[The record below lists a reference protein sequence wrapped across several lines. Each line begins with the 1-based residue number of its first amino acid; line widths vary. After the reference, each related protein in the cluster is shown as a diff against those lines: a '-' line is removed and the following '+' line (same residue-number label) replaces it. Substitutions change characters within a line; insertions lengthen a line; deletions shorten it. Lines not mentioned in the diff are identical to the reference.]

1 MKDELAGLI
10 PARRGHFQFE
20 SGHHGELWLDL
31 EWLCLHPE
39 PVQRLAERLAARL
52 HPYEVEAV
60 CGPLVEGAF
69 IALMLASKLRVPF
82 TYSERFENFGTDAL
96 YPVEYRIPSRLRE
109 ELQGKRVAIVND
121 VINAG
126 SAVLGTLADL
136 EACGSEVVVI
146 GALVVLGS
154 TAPRFAA
161 DKRVALEALL
171 SQPNEIWEPSECPL
185 CARQIPLSGELS
197 SDAAE
202 PAA

>member
-1 MKDELAGLI
+1 MKDEVAELI
-10 PARRGHFQFE
+10 PARRGYFQFE

-31 EWLCLHPE
+31 ELLCLHPE

-52 HPYEVEAV
+52 LPYEVEAV

-69 IALMLASKLRVPF
+69 IALMLASELHVPF

-126 SAVLGTLADL
+126 SAVLGTLVDL
-136 EACGSEVVVI
+136 EACGAEV
-146 GALVVLGS
+146 
-154 TAPRFAA
+154 RFV
-161 DKRVALEALL
+161 RVKSPCQESSIVTRSSRPFNLLLEKAGLSAHNVQHLL
-171 SQPNEIWEPSECPL
+171 RR
-185 CARQIPLSGELS
+185 AV
-197 SDAAE
+197 
-202 PAA
+202 

>member
-1 MKDELAGLI
+1 MKDEVAELI
-10 PARRGHFQFE
+10 PARRGYFQFE

-31 EWLCLHPE
+31 ELLCLHPE

-52 HPYEVEAV
+52 LPYEVEAV

-69 IALMLASKLRVPF
+69 IALMLASELHVPF

-126 SAVLGTLADL
+126 SAVLGTLVDL
-136 EACGSEVVVI
+136 EACGAEVVVI

-161 DKRVALEALL
+161 DKQVALEALL

-185 CARQIPLSGELS
+185 CARQIPLSGELH
-197 SDAAE
+197 SDAVE
-202 PAA
+202 PAV